1 MYIVADEKGEAWPPE
16 FSGDQLAGFKKTGV
30 AGGLMIMELLENGT
44 VEGVIGGNIDM
55 VLVGE
60 DTGFDLPVS
69 EAGTEG

>member
-1 MYIVADEKGEAWPPE
+1 MYIAVDEGGKARPPE

-30 AGGLMIMELLENGT
+30 AGRLMIMESLENGT
-44 VEGVIGGNIDM
+44 VEGVISGNIDM